1 MPAVTVLEVTL
12 GVQGGHNEADMQ
24 PVSVLPVN
32 LKECLSTRATGWV
45 GTYLRM
51 TKPFIRKT
59 QSSSIMPAALAI
71 TMLRVA
77 EEMERYRHRP
87 T

>member
-1 MPAVTVLEVTL
+1 MGTL
-12 GVQGGHNEADMQ
+12 SVEGRDNEAEMQ
-24 PVSVLPVN
+24 QVPVLPQHVM
-32 LKECLSTRATGWV
+32 ECSQMRASGWSL
-45 GTYLRM
+45 THLRM

-77 EEMERYRHRP
+77 EEMERYINRP